1 MKKILEFIMQQKR
14 AVLFIFILLIIQ
26 ATCELTLP
34 QYTSNI
40 VNVGITG
47 KGIETTVPECIR
59 ETQLKTLEGF
69 IFDND
74 LKVIQD
80 NYKKVDFNSL
90 SESDQKTYK
99 KNYPLAETETVY
111 EWKGSEEA
119 TDQAGKA
126 LAKSYLVISGLQAK
140 EKDVI
145 QILKAPEDARREIV
159 AEAGKSLENIDDT
172 MLKQISSGFIA
183 SEYEAIGVDM
193 ESIQT
198 RYILMAGAKMLG
210 LSLIAMLVTIIVSY
224 LASKAAAKISR
235 DLRQRVFNKVVTFS
249 SAELDQF
256 STASLITRSTNDI
269 QQIQMVTVLLLR
281 MVLYAPIL
289 GIGGVLKVLNT
300 NASMSWIIAAAVG
313 VIMLIVV
320 ILFIVVMPKFK
331 MMQTLVDK
339 LNLVTREIL
348 TGMPVIRAFST
359 ERYEEKRFDKS
370 NRDLT
375 KTMLFTT
382 RIMSVMMPTMMV
394 IINLTSVGI
403 VWFGAKGVDN
413 GNLQVGDMIAFITYA
428 MQIVM
433 SFLMITMVSIF
444 LPRAGVAANR
454 IGEVLDTKP
463 MIHDPEHAK
472 EAVKSKKGLVE
483 YKNVSFKYPEADGY
497 TLENISFTAK
507 PGETTAF
514 IGSTGSGKS
523 TLVNLIPRFY
533 DVTEGAVLVD
543 GVDVRDMKQAD
554 LRDKLGFVPQKAVL
568 FSGTIDSNIK
578 YGKED
583 ADENAV
589 KRAAAIAQS
598 TEFIEG
604 KEEQYESP
612 IAQGGGNVSGGQK
625 QRLSIARAIAKEP
638 EIFVFDDSFSALDFK
653 TDVALRKALHEEL
666 SESTIIVVAQRI
678 STIMNANQIIVLD
691 EGKIVG
697 KGTHGELLKNCSVY
711 YEIASSQL
719 SSSELAAHSEGENN

>member
-1 MKKILEFIMQQKR
+1 MKKIFEFIMQQRKV
-14 AVLFIFILLIIQ
+14 VLFIFILLIIQ
-26 ATCELTLP
+26 ASCELALP

-40 VNVGITG
+40 VNVGITA
-47 KGIETTVPECIR
+47 KGIETAVPECIR
-59 ETQLKTLEGF
+59 ETQLQAVEGF
-69 IFDND
+69 LFDDN
-74 LKVIQD
+74 LKTVQD
-80 NYKKVDFNSL
+80 NYKKIDYSNL
-90 SESDQKTYK
+90 SESSQKTYRK
-99 KNYPLAETETVY
+99 KYPMIAQETLY
-111 EWKGSEEA
+111 EWNGDKEAVEQVKTSFTKSYVVLTMLQKEKKDIVQTLQAPEEA
-119 TDQAGKA
+119 
-126 LAKSYLVISGLQAK
+126 
-140 EKDVI
+140 
-145 QILKAPEDARREIV
+145 RRKIV
-159 AEAGKSLENIDDT
+159 AEVDEKLGSDDT
-172 MLKQISSGFIA
+172 VLSQLA
-183 SEYEAIGVDM
+183 SNFVAAEYEAIGIDM

-198 RYILMAGAKMLG
+198 RYILTAGAKMLG
-210 LSLIAMLVTIIVSY
+210 LSLLAVLVTILVSF
-224 LASKAAAKISR
+224 LASKAAAKVSR

-249 SAELDQF
+249 SAELDKF

-281 MVLYAPIL
+281 MILYAPIL

-300 NASMSWIIAAAVG
+300 NPSMSWIIAAAVG
-313 VIMLIVV
+313 VIILIVI

-331 MMQTLVDK
+331 MMQTLFDR

-359 ERYEEKRFDKS
+359 ERYEEKRFDKA

-375 KTMLFTT
+375 GTMLFTT
-382 RIMSVMMPTMMV
+382 RIMAIMMPTMMV
-394 IINLTSVGI
+394 IINITSVGI
-403 VWFGAKGVDN
+403 IWFGAKGVDN
-413 GNLQVGDMIAFITYA
+413 GNLQLGDMIAFITYA

-454 IGEVLDTKP
+454 VGEVLNTVP
-463 MIHDPEHAK
+463 MIHEPDEAKTADPA
-472 EAVKSKKGLVE
+472 KKGLVQFE
-483 YKNVSFKYPEADGY
+483 NVSFKYPGADGY
-497 TLENISFTAK
+497 TLLDISFTAK

-533 DVTEGAVLVD
+533 DVSEGKVLVD
-543 GVDVRDMKQAD
+543 GIDIRDMKQAD

-578 YGKED
+578 YGKD
-583 ADENAV
+583 GADEEAV
-589 KRAAAIAQS
+589 KRAARIAQS
-598 TEFIEG
+598 TEFIET

-653 TDVALRKALHEEL
+653 TDVALRKALHDEL
-666 SESTIIVVAQRI
+666 SESTVLVVAQRI
-678 STIMNANQIIVLD
+678 STIMNADQIIVLD
-691 EGKIVG
+691 EGRIVG
-697 KGTHGELLKNCSVY
+697 KGTHKELLKNCSVY

-719 SSSELAAHSEGENN
+719 SASELAGNDTGEMK